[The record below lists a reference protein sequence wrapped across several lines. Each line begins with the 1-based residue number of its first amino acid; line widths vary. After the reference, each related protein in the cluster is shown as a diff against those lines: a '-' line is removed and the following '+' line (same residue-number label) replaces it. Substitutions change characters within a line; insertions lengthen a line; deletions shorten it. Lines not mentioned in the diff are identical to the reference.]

1 MPSNNSI
8 GMLFKNLE
16 KTISNKEI
24 NIVSPKNDFIS
35 FAEEDIRKNVVQKF
49 KEIVKQ
55 HGEKIAIRINENSCS
70 YRELD
75 RKSDLLCQKIK
86 ELNNIKQRGVAL
98 ICSYSIEMII
108 SIIAILKSGKYYVPL
123 DLNSPLNR
131 MQYIL
136 NEAECDI
143 IICSK
148 ENEHIV
154 DELSY
159 NEKNDFK
166 KILFEEIQLLKGEVR
181 EDNSLEISYN
191 DIAYILYTSGTTGCP
206 KGVAQ
211 KHEYIMQ
218 LIDIYTKQAHICC
231 EDNLS
236 QLASYSFSA
245 SVIDIFGALLNGATL
260 CPYEVKE
267 LGIVA
272 FPNFINN
279 NSISVLHMIPS
290 LFRVVVEYNE
300 NKEFLKKIRLLYFG
314 GEAAKNR
321 EYEYYK
327 SFCSDECLLL
337 NSYGSTEYNIVAQY
351 FVDKESKISS
361 QTLPVGF
368 PNPIIELLLLNDD
381 GKEVLPNQIG
391 EFVVKTKFL
400 PNGYWKNEKESQ
412 KKFKF
417 LEDGTKMYYTGD
429 KGRKLENGCYVYL
442 GRADFQ
448 VKIRGY
454 RVEILEIENQL
465 MNYKKIKQS
474 VVVAS
479 ENNNDTELYVYYVAD
494 EDIDKNDINKY
505 LNKLLPEYMIPTYYK
520 RIPQIPLTRTGKI
533 DRKKLIEQS
542 VQSRKAYVAPVN
554 EIQKKLCEIWE
565 QVFNTKPIGIND
577 DFFELGGH
585 SLTMIS
591 MVSKIYSVLYIQ
603 LELRDLYDHPTIE
616 QLSKICDVH
625 QIETE
630 IIPKAPEKDRYIA
643 SHAQKRMFF
652 SNEIE
657 KDNKAFNVTGG
668 LRLKGNIDVKRVKLA
683 LKECVKRHES
693 LRTYFVHEKSEI
705 YQVISKEEIF
715 DFKFVDLSNQPNE
728 NLTQHIEEMSMCF
741 DLSKLPLIRFGLFK
755 IKEEEYI
762 LIYNMHHIISDGTSL
777 NILAKDFIYAYCGKD
792 NEVLELQYKDF
803 SEWQNNYLKTDKI
816 EKAKK
821 YWIQK
826 FENEI
831 PVLQLPTDYE
841 RQTIMKYVGEVY
853 QFDVDS
859 SLTLRLRDIAETNKV
874 TLFSVL
880 LSAFSIL
887 LMKLSDQN
895 DIIVGLAS
903 TGRNRNEINNVIG
916 MFINALPIRMN
927 PTKND
932 SFMKYLKRVNDD
944 VLSALQFQDYP
955 FDMILDDIKYH
966 REQGRNSVYDV
977 IMNYRNFGNVED
989 IFKNHINE
997 LTVEPYEIERNISK
1011 YDIALMINEYNDG
1024 LKISCSYKNTL
1035 FKKSTI
1041 ISFMNEY
1048 IKGLE
1053 YICENRQFNISD
1065 INIFKKNRKKIL

>member
-1 MPSNNSI
+1 MSPNNSI

-24 NIVSPKNDFIS
+24 NIVSPKNDFIP
-35 FAEEDIRKNVVQKF
+35 FAKEDIQKNVVEKF

-55 HGEKIAIRINENSCS
+55 HGEKIAIRINDKSCS
-70 YRELD
+70 YKELD
-75 RKSDLLCQKIK
+75 RISDLLCQKIK
-86 ELNNIKQRGVAL
+86 EMNNIKQRGVAL
-98 ICSYSIEMII
+98 ISSYSIEMII
-108 SIIAILKSGKYYVPL
+108 SIIAILKSGKYYVPFDMNL
-123 DLNSPLNR
+123 PLNR
-131 MQYIL
+131 MQFII

-148 ENEHIV
+148 GNEHIV
-154 DELSY
+154 DALS
-159 NEKNDFK
+159 NDVEKDFK
-166 KILFEEIQLLKGEVR
+166 RILFEEIQLLEGDVR

-191 DIAYILYTSGTTGCP
+191 DIAYILYTSGTTGNP

-267 LGIVA
+267 FGVVA
-272 FPNFINN
+272 FPNFVNN

-290 LFRVVVEYNE
+290 LFRAIAEYNE

-327 SFCSDECLLL
+327 SFCSNECLLL

-351 FVDKESKISS
+351 FVDKESKITS
-361 QTLPVGF
+361 QTIPVGF
-368 PNPIIELLLLNDD
+368 PNPLIELLLLNDE

-417 LEDGTKMYYTGD
+417 LENDTKMYFTGD
-429 KGRKLENGCYVYL
+429 KGRKLENGCYIYL
-442 GRADFQ
+442 GREDFQ

-465 MNYKKIKQS
+465 MNYNGIKQS
-474 VVVAS
+474 VVVAN
-479 ENNNDTELYVYYVAD
+479 ENNFNTELCVYYVAD
-494 EDIDKNDINKY
+494 EDIDKNDINNY
-505 LNKLLPEYMIPTYYK
+505 LKKLLPEYMIPTYYK
-520 RIPQIPLTRTGKI
+520 RISQIPKTRTGKI

-542 VQSRKAYVAPVN
+542 GPSKKSYVAPVN

-565 QVFNTKPIGIND
+565 QVFNSKPIGIND

-591 MVSKIYSVLYIQ
+591 MVSKIYSELNIQ
-603 LELRDLYDHPTIE
+603 LELRDLYDHPTIA
-616 QLSKICDVH
+616 QLSEICGVQ
-625 QIETE
+625 QIVTE

-657 KDNKAFNVTGG
+657 KNNRAFNVIGG

-683 LKECVKRHES
+683 LKDCVKRHES
-693 LRTYFVHEKSEI
+693 LRTYFVHENSEI
-705 YQVISKEEIF
+705 YQIVSKEEIF
-715 DFKFVDLSNQPNE
+715 DYNLVDLTNQPDY
-728 NLTQHIEEMSMCF
+728 NLARYIEELSICF
-741 DLSKLPLIRFGLFK
+741 DLNKLPLIRFGLYK
-755 IKEEEYI
+755 IKEDEYV

-777 NILAKDFIYAYCGKD
+777 NILAKDFIYAYCDKE
-792 NEVLELQYKDF
+792 NEALKVQYKDF

-821 YWIQK
+821 YWLQMFK
-826 FENEI
+826 NEI

-841 RQTIMKYVGEVY
+841 RQTTMKNTGEIY

-859 SLTLRLRDIAETNKV
+859 NLTLNLRDIAEANKV

-880 LSAFSIL
+880 LSVFSIL
-887 LMKLSDQN
+887 LMKLSNQN
-895 DIIVGLAS
+895 DIVVGLAS

-916 MFINALPIRMN
+916 MFVNSLPIRMQ

-932 SFMKYLKRVNDD
+932 SFINYLKSVNDD

-977 IMNYRNFGNVED
+977 VMNYRNFGNVED
-989 IFKNHINE
+989 IFKDNLNGIM
-997 LTVEPYEIERNISK
+997 VEPYEIDRNISK

-1035 FKKSTI
+1035 FNKSTI

-1053 YICENRQFNISD
+1053 YICENRNFNISD